1 MPLCS
6 LMGTKEKTGEVCA
19 LPVLFYGVFMKI
31 TIHEFD
37 EDNRF
42 FEKHGAKFFPYIR
55 RELNKTEVWLDRL
68 ATWGIVS
75 RAIRYKS
82 ILNYDCIISVGRIA
96 HNGNDLMIQD
106 KCLNPYSEIAKYMEI
121 PFIAVMYNRQD
132 SLIENLRLLEE
143 AYYYEQP
150 IIDVKHLETKLK
162 EFGIKKGS
170 KVLLLNGCPT
180 ALSGVQKG
188 ICEQTYR
195 ILKGFK

>member
-1 MPLCS
+1 MFPN
-6 LMGTKEKTGEVCA
+6 GNKEKTGEGW
-19 LPVLFYGVFMKI
+19 VLCLFCLGVFIKI

-42 FEKHGAKFFPYIR
+42 FKKHGAKFFPQLKNHT
-55 RELNKTEVWLDRL
+55 LNKTELKLIDL
-68 ATWGIVS
+68 STWGIVP

-82 ILNYDCIISVGRIA
+82 ILNYDCIVSVGRIA

-121 PFIAVMYNRQD
+121 PFIAIMCNRQD
-132 SLIENLRLLEE
+132 SLIENIRLLKE
-143 AYYYEQP
+143 AYHYEQP
-150 IIDVKHLETKLK
+150 IIDVKHLEAKLK

-180 ALSGVQKG
+180 FLSGIQKG

-195 ILKGFK
+195 ILKGYK

>member
-1 MPLCS
+1 MFPN
-6 LMGTKEKTGEVCA
+6 GNKEKTGEGW
-19 LPVLFYGVFMKI
+19 VLCLFCLGVFIKI

-42 FEKHGAKFFPYIR
+42 FKKHGAKFFPQLKNHT
-55 RELNKTEVWLDRL
+55 LNKTELKLIDL
-68 ATWGIVS
+68 STWGIVP

-82 ILNYDCIISVGRIA
+82 ILNYDCIVSVGRIA

-121 PFIAVMYNRQD
+121 PFIAIMCNRQD
-132 SLIENLRLLEE
+132 SLIENIRLLKE
-143 AYYYEQP
+143 AYHYEQP
-150 IIDVKHLETKLK
+150 IIDVSHLEAKLK

-180 ALSGVQKG
+180 FLSGIQKG

-195 ILKGFK
+195 ILKGYK

>member
-1 MPLCS
+1 MFPN
-6 LMGTKEKTGEVCA
+6 GNKEKTGEVCA

-31 TIHEFD
+31 VIHEFD
-37 EDNRF
+37 EDSRF
-42 FEKHGAKFFPYIR
+42 FKEKGAKFFPHIR
-55 RELNKTEVWLDRL
+55 REFNKTEEWLNEL
-68 ATWGIVS
+68 ATWGIVP

-96 HNGNDLMIQD
+96 YNGDVLILQD

-121 PFIAVMYNRQD
+121 PFIAVMCNRQD

-143 AYYYEQP
+143 AYHYEQP
-150 IIDVKHLETKLK
+150 IIDVIHLETKLK

-195 ILKGFK
+195 ILKGYR

>member
-1 MPLCS
+1 
-6 LMGTKEKTGEVCA
+6 
-19 LPVLFYGVFMKI
+19 MKI
-31 TIHEFD
+31 VIHEFD

-42 FEKHGAKFFPYIR
+42 FKEKGAKFFPYIR
-55 RELNKTEVWLDRL
+55 CELNKIEVWLDKL
-68 ATWGIVS
+68 ATWGVVS
-75 RAIRYKS
+75 RAIRHKS
-82 ILNYDCIISVGRIA
+82 IINYDCIISVGRIA

-121 PFIAVMYNRQD
+121 PFIAVMCNRQD

-143 AYYYEQP
+143 AYHYEQP
-150 IIDVKHLETKLK
+150 IINVSHLETKLK

-180 ALSGVQKG
+180 FLSSVQKG

>member
-1 MPLCS
+1 
-6 LMGTKEKTGEVCA
+6 
-19 LPVLFYGVFMKI
+19 MKI
-31 TIHEFD
+31 IIHEFD

-42 FEKHGAKFFPYIR
+42 FEKRGAKFFPYIR
-55 RELNKTEVWLDRL
+55 RELSKTEEWLDRL

-121 PFIAVMYNRQD
+121 PFIAVMCNRHD

-143 AYYYEQP
+143 AYHYEQP
-150 IIDVKHLETKLK
+150 IINVSHLETKLK

-180 ALSGVQKG
+180 FLSGVQKA

-195 ILKGFK
+195 ILKRFK